1 MPFSYRNGVTTVLM
15 KGVWEIT
22 LYFMTIKAID
32 SLYRVAYLPQCDISS
47 QLEIYK
53 FHEYNI

>member
-1 MPFSYRNGVTTVLM
+1 M